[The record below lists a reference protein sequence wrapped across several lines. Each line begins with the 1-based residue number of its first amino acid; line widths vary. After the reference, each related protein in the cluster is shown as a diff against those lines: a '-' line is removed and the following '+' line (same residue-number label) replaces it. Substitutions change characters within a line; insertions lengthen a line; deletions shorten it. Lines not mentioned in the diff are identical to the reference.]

1 MLSNK
6 TINDEKIMLDEK
18 EKIFSMDDD
27 IAKNLNIFI
36 SVIIKYHY
44 VFQVITLISMW

>member
-6 TINDEKIMLDEK
+6 TINDEKMLDEK
-18 EKIFSMDDD
+18 ENIFSMDDD